1 MSDTRIVPLSPVKK
15 PGELMRRAIAFQL
28 VAVLLASLHAGAPAV
43 AQERG
48 FVSVVIDRETVRLVT
63 VTYKPDGEGPFPT
76 LIFHHGSGG
85 FRGPPPAV
93 AQWFVARGWAVIAPA
108 RRGRGGSEGA
118 DQEGA
123 TCSLEAAG
131 KGAERALSDIEAAT
145 PLLLSQPF
153 VDRDR
158 IAVGGQSRGGILAVA
173 WSGRHPEMRAVVN
186 FVGGWVGELC
196 RSSNA
201 INRDL
206 LERGIAGGQTSLWLY
221 GDNDR
226 FYSLAHTRADWDA
239 YGSKGGHAEW
249 RDYKPSEEVD
259 GHQIANL
266 PGLWSDDL
274 EAYLAA
280 RGLPAW
286 PLP

>member
-1 MSDTRIVPLSPVKK
+1 
-15 PGELMRRAIAFQL
+15 MRCAIAFL
-28 VAVLLASLHAGAPAV
+28 LLPFLLASVQVGAPAA

-48 FVSVVIDRETVRLVT
+48 FVSIAVDGETVRLVT
-63 VTYKPDGEGPFPT
+63 VTYKPEGEGPFPT

-85 FRGPPPAV
+85 FRGPPPDV

-108 RRGRGGSEGA
+108 RRGRGGSEGS
-118 DQEGA
+118 DQEWT

-131 KGAERALSDIEAAT
+131 EGAERALSDIEAAT

-153 VDRDR
+153 VDRNR

-173 WSGRHPEMRAVVN
+173 WSGRHPEIPAVVN
-186 FVGGWVGELC
+186 FVGGWVGEPC

-201 INRDL
+201 INRSL
-206 LERGIAGGQTSLWLY
+206 LERGIAGRQTSLWLY

-226 FYSLAHTRADWDA
+226 LYSLTHTRANFVA
-239 YGSKGGHAEW
+239 YRAAGGHAEW
-249 RDYKPSEEVD
+249 HDYRPAPEVD
-259 GHQIANL
+259 GHQIARL
-266 PGLWSDDL
+266 PRLWSDDL

-280 RGLPAW
+280 RGLPAR
-286 PLP
+286 PVR